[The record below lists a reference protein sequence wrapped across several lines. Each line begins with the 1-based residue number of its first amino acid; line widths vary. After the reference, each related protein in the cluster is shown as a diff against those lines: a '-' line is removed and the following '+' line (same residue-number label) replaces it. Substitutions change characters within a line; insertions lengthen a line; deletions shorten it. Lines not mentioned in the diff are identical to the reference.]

1 MPLPP
6 YLRRSEQSEVLKFS
20 NNKAEEK
27 RFGFALM
34 ADLKS
39 AFSQVYSQLKSNLFE
54 DPAFEFADDSRQW
67 LDRLPDKEEEE
78 EELQCT
84 PMAASKSPICSA
96 LDCIVSVIDNHK
108 DRVIADD
115 KSTASSS
122 NTKTPPI
129 QASFSP
135 EIQSSTTMTTSSACY
150 AAGHLISGVTDKRKC
165 RARGILAVALPADND
180 MSTSNSDN
188 VDPKQGYATG
198 LVSKSSVSRLP
209 SPAKASVHW
218 LDLSPCREADEDDK
232 EFSVPLNSLLQANKV
247 PSPPSSHLS
256 DVGSFLDLCNLSND
270 ASVVTNSCTT
280 RKSRIQRNTQNRF
293 VSTDQCNQ
301 FQVRLDSLCDHALVS
316 LSPNATPC
324 SPPLPLKEE
333 AKHSYTIDGGNSP
346 FSTDTLGSENV
357 MQTPNS
363 ESSLERL
370 VELSCSSAKDCNRHQ
385 FHSEILSLAADLQ
398 GASLSPKS
406 HVSVWDATDSSF
418 QFDRLSTPSS
428 SVDLSPF
435 QKISYDQF
443 LWTSDSTF
451 ENVSQSQMSVS
462 WRDGLVS
469 QIFEKDEFDRCR
481 CLSDEEE
488 DFNVNSS
495 DPSKSSQSL
504 EINVDVGN
512 VPNVANACECSEF
525 LDGKSNDKR
534 HSPVQCSYT
543 ESICTDGPGGLT
555 HSADSDWNLFYKNN
569 QFKV

>member
-1 MPLPP
+1 MSRDL
-6 YLRRSEQSEVLKFS
+6 LK
-20 NNKAEEK
+20 
-27 RFGFALM
+27 
-34 ADLKS
+34 
-39 AFSQVYSQLKSNLFE
+39 
-54 DPAFEFADDSRQW
+54 
-67 LDRLPDKEEEE
+67 LPDKEEEV

-115 KSTASSS
+115 KSNASSS

-180 MSTSNSDN
+180 MPTYNSNS

-232 EFSVPLNSLLQANKV
+232 EFSVPLNSLLQA
-247 PSPPSSHLS
+247 
-256 DVGSFLDLCNLSND
+256 
-270 ASVVTNSCTT
+270 
-280 RKSRIQRNTQNRF
+280 
-293 VSTDQCNQ
+293 
-301 FQVRLDSLCDHALVS
+301 
-316 LSPNATPC
+316 
-324 SPPLPLKEE
+324 KE
-333 AKHSYTIDGGNSP
+333 
-346 FSTDTLGSENV
+346 
-357 MQTPNS
+357 
-363 ESSLERL
+363 
-370 VELSCSSAKDCNRHQ
+370 
-385 FHSEILSLAADLQ
+385 
-398 GASLSPKS
+398 
-406 HVSVWDATDSSF
+406 
-418 QFDRLSTPSS
+418 
-428 SVDLSPF
+428 
-435 QKISYDQF
+435 
-443 LWTSDSTF
+443 
-451 ENVSQSQMSVS
+451 MSVS

-495 DPSKSSQSL
+495 DPCKSSQSL
-504 EINVDVGN
+504 EINVDEGN
-512 VPNVANACECSEF
+512 VPTVANACEPSEF

-569 QFKV
+569 QFEV